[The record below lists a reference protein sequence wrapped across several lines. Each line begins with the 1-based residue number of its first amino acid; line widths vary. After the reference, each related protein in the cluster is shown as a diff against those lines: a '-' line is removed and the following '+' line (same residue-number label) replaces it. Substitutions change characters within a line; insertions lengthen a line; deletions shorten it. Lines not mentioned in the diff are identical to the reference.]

1 MGRLGVLGIMVV
13 LFIAVPLG
21 RQVVDLYTDWLWFE
35 ELGYSGVFR
44 TILSAKVLLSLGAGA
59 LAFLVLYL
67 NVLATRRGLGSP
79 ALELEAEENL
89 PQLPSWSA
97 VEPLYYRFR
106 LVACLAIAFMLSGQ
120 GTAQW
125 ETLIRFRNAG
135 TFGVVEPLF
144 GRDVGFYVF
153 TYPFLRGVF
162 QFLTLLLTATL
173 AVVAAIYVLSR
184 GIRLTSRGLV
194 AGAWAKGH
202 LLGLAA
208 AFLVVKAW
216 GYSLDAFGLLFS
228 SGGTSFGA
236 SYADVN
242 ARLPALYAMVAL
254 AGLAAVLCLVQ
265 MTRPG
270 LRLALGGIALWIVG
284 GLVGLVA
291 YPNIVQRLRVSPNEI
306 VAERPYIER
315 TIAATNRAYGL
326 DRIES
331 RPFPAEENLTAQVLR
346 RNDATIKNIRLWE
359 HRPAL
364 DSYGQLQEIRT
375 YYKFVD
381 VDNDRYQL
389 DGEYRQLMLS
399 VRELSHAHLPSRIWI
414 NEHLVYTHG
423 YGTVVGPVNRVTREG
438 LPEFFV
444 KDIPPVSTNAALK
457 VTRPEVYFGEL
468 ANAYV
473 LVKMRAPELNYPQ
486 GDQNVYT
493 TYDGAGGVSIGS
505 LWRRLIFAARFA
517 EVKML
522 LSDDFT
528 PDSRILYH
536 RQVGER
542 VQKVA
547 PFLRVDRD
555 PYPVLTN
562 AGRIVWMVDAYT
574 TTEHIP
580 YSQPTR
586 GVGNYIRNPVKATVD
601 AYDGTVTFYLVEPD
615 EPMAAAYGR
624 AFPGLFRP
632 FSAMPEDLRAHI
644 RYPQDLFGIQ
654 ARMYAA
660 VPHARPPGLLQQ
672 GGPLDG
678 AGAEGG
684 RPRHGDG
691 ALLHDHA
698 APRREARGVRPAPP
712 VHARAAGQHDR
723 LARGAL
729 GRGELRQARALRVP
743 QGQAGLR
750 APAGRGAHRP
760 GRVHLPADLPLEPG
774 RLPGDPGEPPGDSH
788 RGVAPLRAAPLPRRR
803 ARPAA
808 GAEARDHGLRE
819 PHHDGR
825 DAGGVAP
832 AALRGAP
839 GGRRAGAGGARGAGG
854 GGERGAVADGD
865 RGARALHAGAGA
877 VRPGRLH
884 GVRRRAEAAGG
895 SAPAAPEREPSIARA
910 GGYDQ
915 GPMAGEAPGAQTTWI
930 SAKSLAKGPMS
941 WRPRAIA

>member
-89 PQLPSWSA
+89 PQLPSWSV

-173 AVVAAIYVLSR
+173 AAVAAIYVLSR

-236 SYADVN
+236 SYSDVN

-291 YPNIVQRLRVSPNEI
+291 YPNVVQRLRVAPNEI

-457 VTRPEVYFGEL
+457 VSRPEVYFGEL

-493 TYDGAGGVSIGS
+493 TYEGTGGVSIGS

-615 EPMAAAYGR
+615 EPLAAAYGR

-654 ARMYAA
+654 ARMYAQYHMLDPQVFYNKEDLWT
-660 VPHARPPGLLQQ
+660 VPVRKVEGRDTEMEPYYTIMRLPDEKREEFVLLLPFTPVRRDNMIAWLAARSDAGNYGKLVLYEFPKGKLVFGPRQVEARIDQDAFISQQISLWSQAGSQVIRGSLLAIPIEESLLYVQPLYLAAERGRLPELKRVITAYGNRITMDETLEASLQQLFGARP
-672 GGPLDG
+672 
-678 AGAEGG
+678 AGAE
-684 RPRHGDG
+684 P
-691 ALLHDHA
+691 
-698 APRREARGVRPAPP
+698 
-712 VHARAAGQHDR
+712 
-723 LARGAL
+723 
-729 GRGELRQARALRVP
+729 
-743 QGQAGLR
+743 
-750 APAGRGAHRP
+750 
-760 GRVHLPADLPLEPG
+760 
-774 RLPGDPGEPPGDSH
+774 
-788 RGVAPLRAAPLPRRR
+788 
-803 ARPAA
+803 
-808 GAEARDHGLRE
+808 
-819 PHHDGR
+819 
-825 DAGGVAP
+825 
-832 AALRGAP
+832 
-839 GGRRAGAGGARGAGG
+839 
-854 GGERGAVADGD
+854 
-865 RGARALHAGAGA
+865 
-877 VRPGRLH
+877 
-884 GVRRRAEAAGG
+884 
-895 SAPAAPEREPSIARA
+895 APAAPGGGGGGGAARRRGRRPRRSSTSRGRGSGS
-910 GGYDQ
+910 GGATSR
-915 GPMAGEAPGAQTTWI
+915 G
-930 SAKSLAKGPMS
+930 SAKS
-941 WRPRAIA
+941 